1 VDGDKIAI
9 HDVMNLTLSLD
20 HRVGDG
26 VLAAEF
32 MNSIREALENPE
44 TLL

>member
-1 VDGDKIAI
+1 M
-9 HDVMNLTLSLD
+9 MNVTLSMD

-32 MNSIREALENPE
+32 VNTVKQALENPE